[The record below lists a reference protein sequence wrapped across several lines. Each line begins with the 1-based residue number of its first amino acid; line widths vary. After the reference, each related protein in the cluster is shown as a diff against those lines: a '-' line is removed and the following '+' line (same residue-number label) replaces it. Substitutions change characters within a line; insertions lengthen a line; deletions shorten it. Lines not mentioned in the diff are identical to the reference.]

1 MAKVDPLA
9 GVWARLRRNASI
21 VFGERA
27 VFAIV
32 NLGALA
38 IVTHAVGAEAIGVI
52 GLLIAFASALSTGVS
67 FQSWQAVLRY
77 GAGFRLEDPKRLEGL
92 LGLTLLADL
101 AAVAVTLAVTLLV
114 SKPIGDWIGLPAEA
128 IEAAPWF
135 VAFFVLGQV
144 HMTQIGILRLFDR
157 IPIIAAQHAVIAV
170 TRLVG
175 GVIVW
180 MLEGD
185 ASDVL
190 LVWGSANLAGG
201 FVLWGFAFGTL
212 QAKRLSPK
220 IAPFASLGISPKEL
234 AGFLSVTNLIST
246 LEAGVYL
253 AIMFAVT
260 AVLGVAEAGLFH
272 LVRQVSDALA
282 RPAEFLA
289 PLVFPE
295 IASLEAAGDRA
306 SMRSLVIRSTIGAA
320 AFGFAPVCIALG
332 FGFEAMEFLFG
343 VSSSAA
349 GPTLVFALAAAAVFF
364 ATFAIEPW
372 LLSAGRNTAAL
383 ASNAFPW
390 LALVGSLAFL
400 LEDYGIAAAGF
411 TLLAHRLVQA
421 GFRIVALWRLQV

>member
-1 MAKVDPLA
+1 MTKVDPLK
-9 GVWARLRRNASI
+9 GIWARLRRNAGI

-27 VFAIV
+27 VFAVV

-38 IVTHAVGAEAIGVI
+38 IVTHAVGAEAIGMI

-77 GAGFRLEDPKRLEGL
+77 GAAFRLEDRKRLEGL

-101 AAVAVTLAVTLLV
+101 AAVAVTLSATMLI
-114 SKPIGDWIGLPAEA
+114 SKPVGNWIGLPAEA

-135 VAFFVLGQV
+135 VVLFVLGQV

-170 TRLVG
+170 VRLVG
-175 GVIVW
+175 SVGVW
-180 MLEGD
+180 ALEGD
-185 ASDVL
+185 AGDVL
-190 LVWGSANLAGG
+190 LVWGGANLAGG
-201 FVLWGFAFGTL
+201 VVLWGGAFRTL
-212 QAKRLSPK
+212 QAKRLYPR
-220 IAPFASLGISPKEL
+220 ITLFTSLGLKPKEL

-246 LEAGVYL
+246 LEAGVNL

-295 IASLEAAGDRA
+295 IATLEAAGDRS
-306 SMRSLVIRSTIGAA
+306 SMRGLVVKSTIGAA
-320 AFGFAPVCIALG
+320 AIGFLPVCIALG
-332 FGFEAMEFLFG
+332 FGAEVMEVLFG
-343 VSSSAA
+343 VSAPAA
-349 GPTLVFALAAAAVFF
+349 GSTLVFALAAAAMFI
-364 ATFAIEPW
+364 ATFAIEPL
-372 LLSAGRNTAAL
+372 LLSAGQYGAAL
-383 ASNAFPW
+383 ACNAFPW
-390 LALVGSLAFL
+390 LALMGSLVFL

-411 TLLAHRLVQA
+411 ALFAHRSVQS
-421 GFRIVALWRLQV
+421 GFRIAELWRLAI